1 MMRNFLFL
9 LVHFLFVAPLSAQV
23 ALEFVYPEV
32 THGSKML
39 RLPFAGGINSAQYQ
53 TIDLDG
59 DDDLDLVVFDRSSDK
74 INCFEN
80 TGTQYDYRPAFEFLF
95 PTDIQHW
102 MVLAD
107 FDCDGQKDL
116 FTYTGQ
122 GIRVFRNVATGGG
135 PIWELEIEP
144 LKTQGSS
151 SKINLLF
158 NPTDIPSISDIDD
171 DGDLDILVF
180 EFSSS
185 NQIEFHRNHSIENSQ
200 ICGLDFVRE
209 TRAYGDIR
217 DCGCDDFTVDDPCAS
232 TGRILHAGGKALL
245 SLDQNADGLMDLVVS
260 QETCENLSY
269 TQNIG
274 TTSQAVFEPFVN
286 DFPLFTSPIGFV
298 NFPAAFY
305 EDVTFDGQKDILVSS
320 NMRANT
326 TQEIDFQT
334 SSFVYQ
340 NKGANAFAAPAI
352 FLQNEMIDVG
362 EFAYP
367 SLVDIDGDG
376 SQDLVIGNA
385 GRLINGIYLSTLMTY
400 QRTSAGLVQTT
411 DDLFGLS
418 ALGYTYIKPQFVDI
432 NSDGKI
438 DLVFSALDDSHAFRL
453 YYVLNTA
460 DTGIAVDLNQIQ
472 SIPISFTVL
481 DDFHLDDVNGD
492 GFIDCLLGLS
502 SGKLN
507 YYRNDGTHD
516 LPTFVLDTEAFLG
529 LDFNSYKSNL
539 SLSTGD
545 LDGDGRT
552 DLITTDRSGE
562 LAFYS
567 DYATGTAV
575 AQQALIRLDVSEN
588 LLPSRLGRV
597 TKPAVG
603 ELLGRTMVAVG
614 SIQGG
619 IRLLGVQT
627 ASAVNELT
635 LKAFPIP
642 TNEDRIVHFQS
653 NLSETRLE
661 IFTLTGKK
669 VAELM
674 LMAYLTSAV
683 HLSHLDDGLYLAKA
697 TNGGQSCSV
706 KILVGP

>member
-1 MMRNFLFL
+1 MMKISLLL
-9 LVHFLFVAPLSAQV
+9 LVHLLLVAPLSAQV
-23 ALEFVYPEV
+23 ALEFVHPAV
-32 THGSKML
+32 THGSESL

-80 TGTQYDYRPAFEFLF
+80 TGTQYDYRPDFEFLF
-95 PTDIQHW
+95 PADIQHW

-107 FDCDGQKDL
+107 FDCDDREDL

-122 GIRVFRNVATGGG
+122 GIRVFRNVATSGG
-135 PIWELEIEP
+135 PVWELEVEP

-158 NPTDIPSISDIDD
+158 NPTDIPSISDIDG

-180 EFSSS
+180 EFASS
-185 NQIEFHRNHSIENSQ
+185 NQIEFHQNHSIENSQ
-200 ICGLDFVRE
+200 TCGLDFVRE
-209 TRAYGDIR
+209 TREYGDIR
-217 DCGCDDFTVDDPCAS
+217 DCGCDDFTVDDPCTT

-260 QETCENLSY
+260 QESCENLSY
-269 TQNIG
+269 TQNQG
-274 TTSQAVFEPFVN
+274 TTAQALFEPFDN
-286 DFPLFTSPIGFV
+286 SFPMFTAPIGFV
-298 NFPAAFY
+298 SFPAAFY
-305 EDVTFDGQKDILVSS
+305 EDVTFDGQKDLLVSS

-326 TQEIDFQT
+326 AQDIDFQA
-334 SSFVYQ
+334 SSLVYENQ
-340 NKGANAFAAPAI
+340 GANQFGAPAI
-352 FLQNEMIDVG
+352 FLQDEMIDVG

-367 SLVDIDGDG
+367 SLVDLDGDG
-376 SQDLVIGNA
+376 SQDLVVGNA
-385 GRLINGIYLSTLMTY
+385 GRLINGTYVSALMSY
-400 QRTSAGLVQTT
+400 RARPAGLVQAT

-418 ALGYTYIKPQFVDI
+418 TLGYTYIKPQFVDI
-432 NSDGKI
+432 NSDQKV
-438 DLVFSALDDSHAFRL
+438 DLVFSALDGSNAFRL

-460 DTGIAVDLNQIQ
+460 ESGVAVDINQIQ
-472 SIPISFTVL
+472 SIPLTFTVL
-481 DDFHLDDVNGD
+481 DDYHLSDVDGD
-492 GFIDCLLGLS
+492 GLLDCLLGLS

-507 YYRNDGTHD
+507 YYRNTGTVD
-516 LPTFVLDTEAFLG
+516 QPVFVLDTEAFLG
-529 LDFNSYKSNL
+529 LDFNSFKSNL
-539 SLSTGD
+539 SVSTGD

-552 DLITTDRSGE
+552 DLITTDRSGA

-567 DYATGTAV
+567 DYTSGTAV
-575 AQQALIRLDVSEN
+575 AQQALIRLEDAED

-597 TKPAVG
+597 TKPVVG
-603 ELLGRTMVAVG
+603 ELLGRTMVVVG

-619 IRLLGVQT
+619 IRLLGAQS
-627 ASAVNELT
+627 ASGENKLM

-642 TNEDRIVHFQS
+642 TKADRVVHFQS
-653 NLSETRLE
+653 NLSNTRLE

-669 VAELM
+669 VSELM
-674 LMAYLTSAV
+674 LTAYLTSAV

-697 TNGGQSCSV
+697 TNGGQSCSL